1 MLQSMG
7 SQRLGHD
14 IVTEQQMTDS
24 LCYTAA
30 NNFVKQLY
38 SGISLKK
45 KYKEDSY
52 DFPIKNFPRSVEK
65 LRSCTSLMCSSK

>member
-24 LCYTAA
+24 LCYTVA